1 MKGAKGE
8 SNQKGIPMTFE
19 VVDELDLKINPMT
32 QADYDTAVM
41 LFGKETADRQWEI
54 ANGKK
59 RVSA

>member
-1 MKGAKGE
+1 MKGTKGE
-8 SNQKGIPMTFE
+8 SNQKGVPMTYQ
-19 VVDELDLKINPMT
+19 VVDELDLKIEPMNQT
-32 QADYDTAVM
+32 DYDTAVM